1 MAFLKKAKVQ
11 LEQGWARMS
20 RRSDPDSHIILL
32 DNVLG
37 PGEEPAFV
45 KGQWV
50 RSEQELEDIFAEAGL
65 IVHARSGRKEMPEN
79 YRDIFV
85 WALY

>member
-1 MAFLKKAKVQ
+1 MAQ
-11 LEQGWARMS
+11 NSIRMS
-20 RRSDPDSHIILL
+20 RRSDPEAFIFLL

-37 PGEEPAFV
+37 PGEEVDLV

-50 RSEQELEDIFAEAGL
+50 RAERELEEIFDEAGV
-65 IVHARSGRKEMPEN
+65 IVHSSSGRQSMPEQF
-79 YRDIFV
+79 RDVVV